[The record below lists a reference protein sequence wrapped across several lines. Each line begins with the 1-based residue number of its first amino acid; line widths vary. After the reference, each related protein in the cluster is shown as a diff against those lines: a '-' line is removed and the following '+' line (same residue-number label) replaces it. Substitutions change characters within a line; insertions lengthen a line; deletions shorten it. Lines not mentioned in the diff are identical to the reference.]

1 MDRPPQ
7 DPDGLRLTQVAPEL
21 PYGKPVG
28 SLHRSLEVLEL
39 FAVEQRPLTVGEVA
53 ERLGYPQSSTSV
65 MLHGLSDLGYLLH
78 DRHARTFLP
87 TLRVSFLG
95 MWVHQSVLAQGS
107 LLDFMEGLASRS
119 GHVAML
125 GMQNG
130 MHLPLML
137 LKQADAARVAHMLGM
152 QNGMHAQY
160 IHIVAAR
167 TSRVGLKPGLL
178 RPICRSA
185 VGKVLLS
192 TMDDEQVLRIVRNVN
207 ATDVD
212 FATPVD
218 GKALLAEI
226 EECRRTG
233 FAFSVDTVTQG
244 SSVIAARGSVDVG
257 GQPLAVGIGVH
268 TWEREAL
275 QESIMQMLR
284 ESLAT
289 HFPPGAQGA
298 ERRRIQVPQAGY
310 QVVKTS

>member
-7 DPDGLRLTQVAPEL
+7 ADTDDLALTRVAPEL

-39 FAVEQRPLTVGEVA
+39 FAVERRALTVGQVA

-65 MLHGLSDLGYLLH
+65 LLHGLSDLGYLQH
-78 DRHARTFLP
+78 DRHARTFIP

-95 MWVHQSVLAQGS
+95 MWIHQLALTQGN
-107 LLDFMEGLASRS
+107 LLDFMDELASRS

-125 GMQNG
+125 GMPNG
-130 MHLPLML
+130 L
-137 LKQADAARVAHMLGM
+137 
-152 QNGMHAQY
+152 HAQY
-160 IHIVAAR
+160 IHIVSAR

-185 VGKVLLS
+185 IGKVLLS
-192 TMDDEQVLRIVRNVN
+192 TMDDDQVLRIVRNVN
-207 ATDVD
+207 ATDTD

-226 EECRRTG
+226 AECRRTG
-233 FAFSVDTVTQG
+233 FAFSADSVTQG
-244 SSVIAARGSVDVG
+244 SSVIATRVPLDMG

-268 TWEREAL
+268 TWQREELREPVMQLLREA
-275 QESIMQMLR
+275 
-284 ESLAT
+284 LAT
-289 HFPPGAQGA
+289 HFPAGGACP
-298 ERRRIQVPQAGY
+298 EPRRVQALQAGY
-310 QVVKTS
+310 AIVKTT

>member
-1 MDRPPQ
+1 MPPASGAVDWGVPKPPDDCSMDRPPQ
-7 DPDGLRLTQVAPEL
+7 DPHDLRLTQVAPEL

-65 MLHGLSDLGYLLH
+65 LLHGLSDLGYLQH

-95 MWVHQSVLAQGS
+95 MWVHESVLAQGS

-125 GMQNG
+125 GTQNG
-130 MHLPLML
+130 I
-137 LKQADAARVAHMLGM
+137 
-152 QNGMHAQY
+152 HAQY
-160 IHIVAAR
+160 IHIISAR

-192 TMDDEQVLRIVRNVN
+192 TMDDEEVLRIVRNVN
-207 ATDVD
+207 AIDVD
-212 FATPVD
+212 FPAPVD
-218 GKALLAEI
+218 GRALLKEI

-233 FAFSVDTVTQG
+233 FAFSVDSVTQG
-244 SSVIAARGSVDVG
+244 SSVIAARVPADVG

-268 TWEREAL
+268 TWQREEL
-275 QESIMQMLR
+275 QESIMQLLR
-284 ESLAT
+284 EALAT

-298 ERRRIQVPQAGY
+298 ERRRVQAPQAGY

>member
-130 MHLPLML
+130 MH
-137 LKQADAARVAHMLGM
+137 
-152 QNGMHAQY
+152 AQY

-244 SSVIAARGSVDVG
+244 SSVIAARVPVDVG

>member
-1 MDRPPQ
+1 MESPHQPP
-7 DPDGLRLTQVAPEL
+7 PDELPLTQMAPDL

-39 FAVEQRPLTVGEVA
+39 FAVEQRALTVGEIA

-65 MLHGLSDLGYLLH
+65 LLHGLSDLGYLQH

-95 MWVHQSVLAQGS
+95 MWIHQRALAQGN
-107 LLDFMEGLASRS
+107 LLELMETLASRS

-130 MHLPLML
+130 LH
-137 LKQADAARVAHMLGM
+137 V
-152 QNGMHAQY
+152 QY
-160 IHIVAAR
+160 IHILSAR
-167 TSRVGLKPGLL
+167 ASRVGLKPGLL

-207 ATDVD
+207 ATDVQ
-212 FATPVD
+212 FPTPVD
-218 GKALLAEI
+218 GKALLQEI
-226 EECRRTG
+226 EACRRSG
-233 FAFSVDTVTQG
+233 FAFSIDAVTEG
-244 SSVIAARGSVDVG
+244 SSVIATRVPIDVG

-268 TWEREAL
+268 TWQREKL
-275 QESIMQMLR
+275 QESIMQLLR
-284 ESLAT
+284 DTIAAR
-289 HFPPGAQGA
+289 FPQGPFA
-298 ERRRIQVPQAGY
+298 GERPRIQVSQAGY
-310 QVVKTS
+310 AIVKTS